1 VVAANTALTRIEQ
14 LVQQPYCSLG
24 AAITTYTGQNIG
36 ANKIDRVKHG
46 FGVGIK
52 AVLVFSL
59 IMLIPAQLLSKTIVG
74 IFVTNEEVVS
84 VGAAGL
90 RITSCFYFLLGLI
103 YVTRGILNG
112 AGDAVYSMINGLMEV
127 AGRVGFALI
136 LTRIPAIGMWGIF
149 FTTGLTWTLTG
160 LVSLGRYLTGKW
172 KTKQVV

>member
-1 VVAANTALTRIEQ
+1 
-14 LVQQPYCSLG
+14 
-24 AAITTYTGQNIG
+24 
-36 ANKIDRVKHG
+36 
-46 FGVGIK
+46 
-52 AVLVFSL
+52 
-59 IMLIPAQLLSKTIVG
+59 
-74 IFVTNEEVVS
+74 
-84 VGAAGL
+84 
-90 RITSCFYFLLGLI
+90 LLGLI